1 VQLQNDAFQPGIG
14 NTNIASPTLPRSGF
28 DGLVQ
33 TTFGNL
39 ALTMQP
45 LPKLDVRLA
54 CKIDNRDN
62 QSPRNLYL
70 DYPVS
75 AANTSFSYDNLP
87 FSYEHQI
94 VTAEASHRILTQ
106 TKVTLNGTLDSTYRT
121 YANASPVTSNRIT
134 AKVAARCSLAN
145 VAGGNAEPAN
155 LVMSFDASRK
165 HDEVKALL
173 DASPTDNV
181 GASLVVKFSNGT
193 DPDGTYG
200 LRNNSRR
207 RSAHTPITATSRSFM
222 TRAACT
228 RAAPHRRSIPAQRAP
243 ATSCSESATTTDS
256 VHTFGANLDWQAIED
271 VLKFSRDYKFAYG
284 DTAYAFGEGVVAFSG
299 AITSPTFAPSVNMQ
313 PLPDVK
319 SMLSAMQRAWRV
331 QFPARHDPAVR
342 LRLGVVHL

>member
-14 NTNIASPTLPRSGF
+14 NTNIASPTLPPGF

-94 VTAEASHRILTQ
+94 VTAEASHRILPQ
-106 TKVTLNGTLDSTYRT
+106 TKVTLNETLDSTYRT

-155 LVMSFDASRK
+155 VVMSFDASRK

-173 DASPTDNV
+173 DASPTD
-181 GASLVVKFSNGT
+181 
-193 DPDGTYG
+193 
-200 LRNNSRR
+200 SRR
-207 RSAHTPITATSRSFM
+207 VSGGQVL
-222 TRAACT
+222 
-228 RAAPHRRSIPAQRAP
+228 QR
-243 ATSCSESATTTDS
+243 
-256 VHTFGANLDWQAIED
+256 H
-271 VLKFSRDYKFAYG
+271 
-284 DTAYAFGEGVVAFSG
+284 
-299 AITSPTFAPSVNMQ
+299 
-313 PLPDVK
+313 
-319 SMLSAMQRAWRV
+319 
-331 QFPARHDPAVR
+331 
-342 LRLGVVHL
+342 

>member
-14 NTNIASPTLPRSGF
+14 NTNIASPTLPPGF

-94 VTAEASHRILTQ
+94 VTAEASHRILPQ
-106 TKVTLNGTLDSTYRT
+106 TKVTLNETLDSTYRT

-134 AKVAARCSLAN
+134 AKVRSEMLDGVFGALSYGQQDRVAHNYQTNAWWSLAN

-155 LVMSFDASRK
+155 VVMSFDASRK

-173 DASPTDNV
+173 DASPTD
-181 GASLVVKFSNGT
+181 
-193 DPDGTYG
+193 
-200 LRNNSRR
+200 SRR
-207 RSAHTPITATSRSFM
+207 VSGGQVL
-222 TRAACT
+222 
-228 RAAPHRRSIPAQRAP
+228 QR
-243 ATSCSESATTTDS
+243 
-256 VHTFGANLDWQAIED
+256 H
-271 VLKFSRDYKFAYG
+271 
-284 DTAYAFGEGVVAFSG
+284 
-299 AITSPTFAPSVNMQ
+299 
-313 PLPDVK
+313 
-319 SMLSAMQRAWRV
+319 
-331 QFPARHDPAVR
+331 
-342 LRLGVVHL
+342 